1 MMMMQ
6 ILHLLK
12 KVTPQ
17 FAVTIISCSS
27 DAHSALTETTY
38 PSVDQSLIVIVAV
51 ITAIY
56 FSNGVSS
63 TLAEKKYSAVDQSFH
78 RAQAQLKHL
87 TGPDM
92 CVKNQEQLSAL
103 LLTVFICMITLVSC
117 HYRHLRVSAWVNL

>member
-1 MMMMQ
+1 MMMMMQ

-17 FAVTIISCSS
+17 FAVIISCSS
-27 DAHSALTETTY
+27 DAYSALTETTY

-63 TLAEKKYSAVDQSFH
+63 TLAEKNIPQSI
-78 RAQAQLKHL
+78 K
-87 TGPDM
+87 
-92 CVKNQEQLSAL
+92 
-103 LLTVFICMITLVSC
+103 VFIGPKRNSNI
-117 HYRHLRVSAWVNL
+117 

>member
-1 MMMMQ
+1 MMMQ
-6 ILHLLK
+6 ILHLSK

-17 FAVTIISCSS
+17 FAVIISCSS
-27 DAHSALTETTY
+27 DAYSLLTETTY

-87 TGPDM
+87 TDPDM

-103 LLTVFICMITLVSC
+103 LLTVFIRMITLVSC